1 MQIFM
6 SFGLILSYHIHEP
19 KEFPAFYC
27 ISTIVSSGPRPAH
40 LPSEVVRWLVS
51 DWREAHLLIADSTLG
66 RTAIFFYETELQFIW
81 HTGKMIIDEVT
92 IRQQLH
98 QKHSSSDLWR
108 LVRAFASC
116 SLFALMCYTHWPLT
130 VTGRSKTMSQHR
142 CGITSTWSFLF

>member
-1 MQIFM
+1 MARSRVSLGNAHTLKDF
-6 SFGLILSYHIHEP
+6 Y
-19 KEFPAFYC
+19 PAVQRKTQHHALTPIVFNISLQC
-27 ISTIVSSGPRPAH
+27 ICNRKQDINFINTCTSS
-40 LPSEVVRWLVS
+40 LFEVVRWLAS

-116 SLFALMCYTHWPLT
+116 SLLP
-130 VTGRSKTMSQHR
+130 
-142 CGITSTWSFLF
+142 